1 MIWNSTTLKFFP
13 LLRIKEEKRQT
24 DESVLYLVVIKV
36 SVGIGVTAEM
46 IDEKLKNA
54 IGKLDTSSV
63 FFAATIDVQEAFKAG
78 YGDICYQ
85 QTDDTLKYQ
94 VFRECFYGYEQAV
107 ELQGVLSIYNTI
119 PSVAVL
125 LANISAENCRLLS
138 IGWSCFNTSLHAV
151 SNGNQCSKDSASE
164 TISYY
169 ATAIG
174 INEMDLNAALHH
186 CAELYDSGETGI
198 SENGDR
204 FATWILAE
212 CLPSLDWTDPG
223 LLNAILYGQA
233 VEDNACR
240 IGHHIFEC
248 GQHIARNNKFAPYFH
263 FNIEDVMKTLVQK
276 AAWFDS
282 IMPGISLCFIQDMYV
297 PDLNCSNIDSVI
309 LNLNNTCPSVNYLNT
324 TDSTLYCSHLRAT
337 LLCAKVAFN
346 WSPFPP
352 EAFNDIVMFN
362 TIKGNE
368 AIFRGVFGGNSVSSC
383 NVLDGDGEMIYW
395 HLNGSVIPDKNFI
408 QPGNCTS
415 DNIEYL
421 GEYIC
426 HESTPIYHGPLLP
439 DDACGAVLAKK
450 ECIDRNM
457 YSWAGKVCD
466 NVWDVFGN
474 RVEEMLGKNTS
485 LDYCS
490 KSFEI
495 TFSVMVPPNADIQ
508 TILRSG
514 VGALLYDLEFNDF
527 EVLSITE
534 NKRRKRQT
542 DESVLYL
549 VVIKVSVGIGVT
561 AEMIDEKLKNAI
573 GKLDTSSVFFA
584 ATIDVQEAFKAG
596 YGDICYQQ
604 TDDTLK
610 YQVFR
615 ECFYG
620 YEQAVELQGVLSIYN
635 TIPSVAALLANIRA
649 ENCRL
654 LSIGWSCFNTSLHA
668 VSNGNQCSKD
678 SASETISY
686 YATAI
691 GINEMDLNAALHH
704 CAELY
709 DSGETGISENGDR
722 FATWIL
728 AECLPSLDWTDP
740 GLLNAI
746 LYGQAVEDNAC
757 RIGHHIFEC
766 GQHIARNNK
775 FAPYF
780 HFNIEDVMKTLVQ
793 KAAWFDSI
801 MPGISL
807 CFIQDLNCSNI
818 DSVILN
824 LNNTCPSVNYLNTTD
839 STLYCSHLRATLLC
853 AKVAFNWSPFPPE
866 AFNDIVMFNTIKG
879 NEAIFR
885 GVFGGN
891 SVSSCNVLDGDGEMI
906 YWHLNG
912 SVIPDKNFIQP
923 GNCTSDNIEYLGE
936 YICHEST
943 PIYHGP
949 LLPDDAC
956 GAVLAKKECIDRNMY
971 SWAGKVCDN
980 VWDVFGNRVEEML
993 GKNTSLDYCSK
1004 SFEITFS
1011 VMVPPNA
1018 DIQTILRSGV
1028 GALLYDLEFNDFEV
1042 LSITENKRRKRQ
1054 TDESVL
1060 YLVVIKVSVGIGV
1073 TAEMIDEKLKNAIG
1087 KLDTSSVFFAATID
1101 VQEAFKAGYG
1111 DICYQQTDDT
1121 LKYQV
1126 FSGMFLWIRTSSRI
1140 ARCIEYL
1147 QHYSQCSCF
1156 VGEHQC

>member
-1 MIWNSTTLKFFP
+1 MWVSGTTTTQQQQQLHQQQQQYLYQQQHQLQQQQFQQQQQQHQQEQQHQQQQQHQQHQQQQTHEIPQQHQQQFSQLQTQQESSTEQLFNGFTKEQLLGKIRHLAFSRACKVLCRIMFKEEEIMGHSVTGLGGKPGLDKERLEALYVDNDLLTDVCEDDLQLIWRSSGCIMPVLHGEIQLAGSQEICSYITGDYIDCVSGMLMIGEDFCPKTTIASRVKQYQALISPFLSGVDMESCFINYDPSEVSFFLSFKVYAEWNSELLDTTSLPFVSFAKEFESVGEALMRSALQGKYQPYSLRLNNLNVAERRKREITNISEYFAEALIFTNADMSASTVKTAIIEALLSNSFSP
-13 LLRIKEEKRQT
+13 LL
-24 DESVLYLVVIKV
+24 
-36 SVGIGVTAEM
+36 
-46 IDEKLKNA
+46 N
-54 IGKLDTSSV
+54 
-63 FFAATIDVQEAFKAG
+63 
-78 YGDICYQ
+78 
-85 QTDDTLKYQ
+85 
-94 VFRECFYGYEQAV
+94 QAV
-107 ELQGVLSIYNTI
+107 LQGV
-119 PSVAVL
+119 A
-125 LANISAENCRLLS
+125 
-138 IGWSCFNTSLHAV
+138 
-151 SNGNQCSKDSASE
+151 K
-164 TISYY
+164 
-169 ATAIG
+169 
-174 INEMDLNAALHH
+174 
-186 CAELYDSGETGI
+186 
-198 SENGDR
+198 
-204 FATWILAE
+204 
-212 CLPSLDWTDPG
+212 
-223 LLNAILYGQA
+223 
-233 VEDNACR
+233 
-240 IGHHIFEC
+240 
-248 GQHIARNNKFAPYFH
+248 
-263 FNIEDVMKTLVQK
+263 
-276 AAWFDS
+276 
-282 IMPGISLCFIQDMYV
+282 QD
-297 PDLNCSNIDSVI
+297 
-309 LNLNNTCPSVNYLNT
+309 T
-324 TDSTLYCSHLRAT
+324 
-337 LLCAKVAFN
+337 
-346 WSPFPP
+346 
-352 EAFNDIVMFN
+352 
-362 TIKGNE
+362 
-368 AIFRGVFGGNSVSSC
+368 
-383 NVLDGDGEMIYW
+383 
-395 HLNGSVIPDKNFI
+395 
-408 QPGNCTS
+408 
-415 DNIEYL
+415 
-421 GEYIC
+421 
-426 HESTPIYHGPLLP
+426 
-439 DDACGAVLAKK
+439 
-450 ECIDRNM
+450 
-457 YSWAGKVCD
+457 
-466 NVWDVFGN
+466 
-474 RVEEMLGKNTS
+474 
-485 LDYCS
+485 
-490 KSFEI
+490 
-495 TFSVMVPPNADIQ
+495 
-508 TILRSG
+508 
-514 VGALLYDLEFNDF
+514 
-527 EVLSITE
+527 
-534 NKRRKRQT
+534 
-542 DESVLYL
+542 
-549 VVIKVSVGIGVT
+549 
-561 AEMIDEKLKNAI
+561 
-573 GKLDTSSVFFA
+573 
-584 ATIDVQEAFKAG
+584 G

-635 TIPSVAALLANIRA
+635 TIPSVAALLANISA

-1004 SFEITFS
+1004 SFEITFA

-1018 DIQTILRSGV
+1018 DIQTIVLSEV
-1028 GALLYDLEFNDFEV
+1028 GALLNDLDFDDFEV

-1054 TDESVL
+1054 TDERVL

-1073 TAEMIDEKLKNAIG
+1073 TAEMIDEKLK
-1087 KLDTSSVFFAATID
+1087 KRHCHLRATLLCAK
-1101 VQEAFKAGYG
+1101 VAFNWSPFPPEAFNDIVMFNTIKGNEAIFRGVFGGNSVSSCNVLDG
-1111 DICYQQTDDT
+1111 DGEMIYWHLNGSVIPDKNFIQPGNC
-1121 LKYQV
+1121 
-1126 FSGMFLWIRTSSRI
+1126 TSDN
-1140 ARCIEYL
+1140 IEYL
-1147 QHYSQCSCF
+1147 GEYICHESTPIYHGPLLPDDACGAVLAKKECIDRNMYSWAGKVCDNVWDVFGNRVEEMLGKNTSLDYCK
-1156 VGEHQC
+1156 